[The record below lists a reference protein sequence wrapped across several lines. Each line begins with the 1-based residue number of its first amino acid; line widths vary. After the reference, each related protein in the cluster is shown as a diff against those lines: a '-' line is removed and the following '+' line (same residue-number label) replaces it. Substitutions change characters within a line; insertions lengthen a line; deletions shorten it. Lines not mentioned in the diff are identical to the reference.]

1 MCLCLAWS
9 PGPSVWGVPVSGD
22 WIRDRLH
29 QHAET
34 GRQTRVSHKDPLTPH
49 TAEILH
55 LSNRS
60 VSRSTSTPLW
70 PYICLCSGLS
80 QGWFSGW
87 RWRRLSA
94 CSGASVKVTPSS
106 ATQKWTRAWPISTRY
121 ANFECEWSPPTK
133 WF

>member
-1 MCLCLAWS
+1 MDVSVFSMKPWALSMRSSRLWRLNPWQAAPACRDWAPNS
-9 PGPSVWGVPVSGD
+9 GESQRPSHSTHSGD
-22 WIRDRLH
+22 LTSFKQIC
-29 QHAET
+29 
-34 GRQTRVSHKDPLTPH
+34 VSVYIH
-49 TAEILH
+49 TAVTLH
-55 LSNRS
+55 
-60 VSRSTSTPLW
+60 V
-70 PYICLCSGLS
+70 CSGLS

-121 ANFECEWSPPTK
+121 ANFECEWTPPTK